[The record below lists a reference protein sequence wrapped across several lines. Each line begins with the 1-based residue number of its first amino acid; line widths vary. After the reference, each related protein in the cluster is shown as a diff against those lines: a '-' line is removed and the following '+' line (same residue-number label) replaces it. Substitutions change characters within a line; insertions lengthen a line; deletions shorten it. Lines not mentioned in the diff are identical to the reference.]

1 MLEKTY
7 YFNNASE
14 LNVKD
19 CSQFVNIIIEG
30 LLEKKKLEK
39 KKPEKQNLKWQKLER
54 KSECPETEL
63 LFDPALLISQIY
75 GKK

>member
-1 MLEKTY
+1 
-7 YFNNASE
+7 
-14 LNVKD
+14 
-19 CSQFVNIIIEG
+19 VNIVIEG

-39 KKPEKQNLKWQKLER
+39 QNLKQQKLER
-54 KSECPETEL
+54 KSKYPKIKL